1 MNLATTPGTAD
12 IHCPVYHHDLPA
24 LRFLAC
30 GSVDDGKSTLLGR
43 LLHDAGSVPPDALE
57 AARRAS
63 HERGLGDLDFSLLTD
78 GLLSEREQGITIDV
92 AYRYFSSGHR
102 RFILAD
108 APGHARYT
116 RNMATAASTSDLAIL
131 LVDARKGI
139 LPQTK
144 RHAALVHLLGVRHLV
159 VAVNKLDAVAWSE
172 EIFDQVKADFL
183 AFAKTLGIESADFIP
198 LSALEGDMVVH
209 RGAHLP
215 WYEGPTLLETLERA
229 ALEDARAQG
238 AFRFPVQLVR
248 RHGGERRYLGR
259 VASGTVGV
267 GDEVVLLPS
276 GGKAKVLALELGGA
290 PIPRAMAGQSIAL
303 RLDEEVDLPR
313 GGLLAHP
320 TAAPTATRAFE
331 ATLCWFGEVPLDR
344 RRRYRLRHGPAE
356 THAQVE
362 DLAPIAGLD
371 GPRDTP
377 DAALETNGI
386 ALARLSCGEELIAD
400 PYDTH
405 REGGAFLLVDEATQ
419 APVAAGMIRRTA

>member
-1 MNLATTPGTAD
+1 MTATL
-12 IHCPVYHHDLPA
+12 HSDLPA

-43 LLHDAGSVPPDALE
+43 LLHDTGSVPPDTLE
-57 AARRAS
+57 AARRATR
-63 HERGLGDLDFSLLTD
+63 ERGLGELDFSLLTD

-108 APGHARYT
+108 APGHTRYT

-159 VAVNKLDAVAWSE
+159 VTVNKLDAVGWSQDTFE
-172 EIFDQVKADFL
+172 GLKADFN
-183 AFAKTLGIESADFIP
+183 AFAATLGIPSATFIP
-198 LSALEGDMVVH
+198 LSALRGDMVVH
-209 RGAHLP
+209 RERHLD
-215 WYEGPTLLETLERA
+215 WHEGPTLLEALEQA
-229 ALEDARAQG
+229 ALEDTRSGG

-248 RHGGERRYLGR
+248 RHEGERRYLGR
-259 VASGTVGV
+259 VAAGSVSV
-267 GDEVVLLPS
+267 GDEVALLPS
-276 GGKAKVLALELGGA
+276 GGTARVSALELGGA
-290 PIPRAMAGQSIAL
+290 SLHRAVAGQSIAL

-313 GGLLAHP
+313 GGLLVHAAAKP
-320 TAAPTATRAFE
+320 TPTRAFE
-331 ATLCWFGEVPLDR
+331 ATLCWFGEAPLDR
-344 RRRYRLRHGPAE
+344 RRRYLLRHGPAE

-362 DLAPIAGLD
+362 GLAPIADLD
-371 GPRDTP
+371 GPRDSVE
-377 DAALETNGI
+377 AALETNGI
-386 ALARLSCGEELIAD
+386 ALARLTTREELIAD
-400 PYDTH
+400 PYESH

-419 APVAAGMIRRTA
+419 APVAAGMIRRMV